1 MSDFWTEELTPE
13 ETEKLIRKVADE
25 IIRRKMQTPAILA
38 LDMHKPLANV
48 TSSAGVVF
56 APFLVP
62 FLGFHAVNDYTRLLA
77 KQENVERLIAMIDE
91 SRDVKEDPCTKAS

>member
-1 MSDFWTEELTPE
+1 MSDFWDEELTPE
-13 ETEKLIRKVADE
+13 ETEAIIQKAANE

-48 TSSAGVVF
+48 TSAAGVVF

-62 FLGFHAVNDYTRLLA
+62 FLGFNTVNDYTRLLA
-77 KQENVERLIAMIDE
+77 KQENVERLIELIDQ
-91 SRDVKEDPCTKAS
+91 SRNVKEDPCTKAS